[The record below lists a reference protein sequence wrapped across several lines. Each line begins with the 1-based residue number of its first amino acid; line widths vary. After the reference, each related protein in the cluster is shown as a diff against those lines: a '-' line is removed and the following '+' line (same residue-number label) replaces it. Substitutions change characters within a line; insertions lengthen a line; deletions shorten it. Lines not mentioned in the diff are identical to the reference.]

1 MNQSRDSSCCLAA
14 STISNKAQPLPCPT
28 ESVSFF
34 TLGIYPVAYRYIPI
48 TNGIL
53 TFMAFKKKN
62 FVAQLSDIKAVR
74 AVAARV
80 GCVLSGS
87 SLDGEGSIRQ
97 MLEQLGD
104 GSLLALHHSY
114 KLDGG
119 NRKILSDARRLQ
131 KIADAIEDPELK
143 DLIEQL
149 ANALSSIPT
158 K

>member
-1 MNQSRDSSCCLAA
+1 M
-14 STISNKAQPLPCPT
+14 
-28 ESVSFF
+28 
-34 TLGIYPVAYRYIPI
+34 GIYPVAYRSIPI

-53 TFMAFKKKN
+53 TFMAFKRKN
-62 FVAQLSDIKAVR
+62 FVTQLSDIKAVR

-104 GSLLALHHSY
+104 GSLLALPHSY

-119 NRKILSDARRLQ
+119 SRKILSDVRRIR
-131 KIADAIEDPELK
+131 KIAGAIKDPELK

-149 ANALSSIPT
+149 ANALSSISA